1 MDTKLTLR
9 LDKDIIE
16 KIKIFASRE
25 NKSLS
30 DLTEDL
36 YKIYIVNASS
46 EEENKIDSPIAKKYK
61 SIINSNNFDYEHQ
74 KISYLSEKHIK

>member
-9 LDKDIIE
+9 IDKDIIE

-25 NKSLS
+25 KKSLS

-36 YKIYIVNASS
+36 YKIYIVNAST

-61 SIINSNNFDYEHQ
+61 SIINSNNFDYENQ
-74 KISYLSEKHIK
+74 KFSNKK